1 MRLFLNSFAI
11 WILAL
16 ASGVFWAYVSAN
28 PAIQTA
34 ELIIH

>member
-1 MRLFLNSFAI
+1 MRLFLHSFAI

-16 ASGVFWAYVSAN
+16 ASGVFWAYVSAT

-34 ELIIH
+34 QLIIH